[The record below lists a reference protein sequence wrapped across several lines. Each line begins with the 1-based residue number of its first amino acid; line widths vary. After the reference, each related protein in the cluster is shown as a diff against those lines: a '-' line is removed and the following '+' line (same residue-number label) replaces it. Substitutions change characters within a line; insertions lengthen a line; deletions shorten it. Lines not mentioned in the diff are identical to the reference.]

1 MDDDAGRRAD
11 PKTLAEGVRGRD
23 RAGTATATPSEAAR
37 RRFLL
42 GTGAIGAA
50 AALRP
55 DWIFAANVLVI
66 PNAEGFLLVDMKKC
80 QGCGTCMMAC
90 SLAHTGEA
98 SYSLS
103 RIQIQQDSFANWPD
117 DIHMAQC
124 HQCPDAPCVEVCPV
138 RPVKANKP
146 NPAFGNVR
154 MIDQD
159 LCIGCQMCI
168 GACPFIPARVQF
180 NPAIGR
186 SQKCDL
192 CADTPHL
199 GAKGGPGGVQA
210 CVQSCPVGAIAF
222 TPNMPKVNTEE
233 SYTVDLRGP
242 VWQKLGMT
250 TK

>member
-11 PKTLAEGVRGRD
+11 PRTLPEGIRD
-23 RAGTATATPSEAAR
+23 RNGAGKATATPSEAAR

-55 DWIFAANVLVI
+55 AWVFAANVLVI

-103 RIQIQQDSFANWPD
+103 RIQIQQDSFRNWPD
-117 DIHMAQC
+117 DIHIGQC
-124 HQCPDAPCVEVCPV
+124 HQCTDAPCVKACPV
-138 RPVKANKP
+138 KPVKANKP
-146 NPAFGNVR
+146 NPLFGNVR
-154 MIDQD
+154 MIDPK
-159 LCIGCQMCI
+159 LCIGCERCVR
-168 GACPFIPARVQF
+168 ACPFTPTRIQWNHVTET
-180 NPAIGR
+180 

-192 CADTPHL
+192 CADTPFL
-199 GAKGGPGGVQA
+199 GEKVGPGGTQA
-210 CVQSCPVGAIAF
+210 CVKACPVAAISF
-222 TPNMPKVNTEE
+222 TRDMPAVNTEE
-233 SYTVDLRGP
+233 SYYVNLRTP